1 MLGYVILVFKKVS
14 FSNETNNVHLISN
27 VLVIYLIILTMV
39 GVRNPKSIYYHN
51 LNIYTYVYIMTIV
64 INIPF
69 NKSYDITQCNIIIN
83 YYQML

>member
-1 MLGYVILVFKKVS
+1 VLGYVILLFKKVP
-14 FSNETNNVHLISN
+14 FSNELNNVHLISN
-27 VLVIYLIILTMV
+27 VLVINLIILTMV

-69 NKSYDITQCNIIIN
+69 NKSYDIAR
-83 YYQML
+83 

>member
-1 MLGYVILVFKKVS
+1 VLGYVILVFKKVS

-27 VLVIYLIILTMV
+27 VLVINLIILTMV

-69 NKSYDITQCNIIIN
+69 NKSYDIAR
-83 YYQML
+83 